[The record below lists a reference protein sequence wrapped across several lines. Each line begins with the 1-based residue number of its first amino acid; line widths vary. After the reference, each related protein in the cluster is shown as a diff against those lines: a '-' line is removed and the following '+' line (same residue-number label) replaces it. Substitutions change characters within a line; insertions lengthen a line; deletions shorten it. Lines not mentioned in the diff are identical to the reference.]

1 MLRAPDPSPMIRR
14 LLLASL
20 CIAPFAT
27 AQETEE
33 PPEPPVNTATLP
45 ETRDGRALQRHE
57 RINARV
63 AAMKGACDLIFVG
76 DSITEGFEDEG
87 REVWADR
94 YAKRRAANLG
104 ISGDRTE
111 HVLWR
116 LENGNLDGLQPKLA
130 VVMIGTNNFGHGTH
144 EAPQVLEGIQAVI
157 ASLRAKRPDMAILLL
172 GIFPRGERFNAMRGD
187 ILQVN
192 QALARL
198 EDEQVHF
205 LDIGAAFVEDDGSIS
220 KTVMPDALHLSP
232 EGYRRWADAIEPS
245 IRQLLGS

>member
-1 MLRAPDPSPMIRR
+1 MIRR
-14 LLLASL
+14 ILLASL

-33 PPEPPVNTATLP
+33 PPEPPVNTATLH
-45 ETRDGRALQRHE
+45 EARDGRALQRHE

-157 ASLRAKRPDMAILLL
+157 ASLRA
-172 GIFPRGERFNAMRGD
+172 
-187 ILQVN
+187 
-192 QALARL
+192 
-198 EDEQVHF
+198 
-205 LDIGAAFVEDDGSIS
+205 
-220 KTVMPDALHLSP
+220 
-232 EGYRRWADAIEPS
+232 
-245 IRQLLGS
+245 